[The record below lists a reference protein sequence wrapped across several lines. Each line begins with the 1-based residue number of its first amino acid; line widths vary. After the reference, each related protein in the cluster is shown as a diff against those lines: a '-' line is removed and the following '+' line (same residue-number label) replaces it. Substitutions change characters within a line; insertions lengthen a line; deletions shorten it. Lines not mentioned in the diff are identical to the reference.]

1 MMSLGVVLV
10 GVARVNVVD
19 MTGLI
24 AVVLVAVTLADAL
37 DVAGFVPIVLV
48 VVAFM
53 NVVLLHRLSLPNG
66 MMDSV
71 GLHARP
77 FQHLISNQ
85 MAASEIWQ
93 INGDELERSSMT
105 VRKFRNLLTTISP
118 MPVFAPTG
126 SS

>member
-1 MMSLGVVLV
+1 MTVGVVLV
-10 GVARVNVVD
+10 GVALMR
-19 MTGLI
+19 
-24 AVVLVAVTLADAL
+24 AVRMLFRMVLVAITLVYGM
-37 DVAGFVPIVLV
+37 DVAGFVPMELV

-53 NVVLLHRLSLPNG
+53 NVVRLHRLSLPNG